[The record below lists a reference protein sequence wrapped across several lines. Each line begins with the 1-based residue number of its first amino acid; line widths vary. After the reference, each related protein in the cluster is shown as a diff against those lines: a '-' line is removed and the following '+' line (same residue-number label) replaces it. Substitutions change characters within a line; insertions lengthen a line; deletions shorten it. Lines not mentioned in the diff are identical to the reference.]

1 MFGGVIAAANCV
13 HMTCCSAQDLKDFA
27 RQAGNPIV
35 SQVDK
40 FTGVGIIEYANAEDV
55 RSALRTLDGRDFN
68 GSRVRIFED
77 RGGGSARGGG
87 GGGRGYGGGGGGGG
101 GGYGRDEPR
110 GAGEIF
116 SAIILIFGGC
126 RHVSLKFTAHD
137 CRVCSWRL

>member
-1 MFGGVIAAANCV
+1 M
-13 HMTCCSAQDLKDFA
+13 
-27 RQAGNPIV
+27 

-40 FTGVGIIEYANAEDV
+40 FTGVGIIEYANPEDV

-87 GGGRGYGGGGGGGG
+87 GRGYGGGGG

-110 GAGEIF
+110 GAGKIWSAMFLIF
-116 SAIILIFGGC
+116 SGC
-126 RHVSLKFTAHD
+126 RHVPPKFTTH